1 MCYEEDSTKDDD
13 KQSGITS
20 EKKIKNNNVMYAVG
34 IICAVGILLISVGVH
49 VLLNANDDDN

>member
-1 MCYEEDSTKDDD
+1 MNP
-13 KQSGITS
+13 